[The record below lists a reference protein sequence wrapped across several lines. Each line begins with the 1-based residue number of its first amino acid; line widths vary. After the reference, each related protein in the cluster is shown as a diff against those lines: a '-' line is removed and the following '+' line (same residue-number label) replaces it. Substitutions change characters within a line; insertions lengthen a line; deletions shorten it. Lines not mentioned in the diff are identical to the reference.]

1 MYKYYYKTPVGIMC
15 IKENDGYITEIH
27 MGKDSDTVEEIETK
41 LIRKTYEEIM
51 RYFSKKRKSFDI
63 PIKLEGTEFQKRV
76 WDALIQIPYG
86 KTCTYKDIAEKI
98 GNPKACRAVGGAN
111 NKNPIMIIVPC
122 HRVIGKNGD
131 LVGYAGGIEVK
142 QKLLDLEQGK
152 F

>member
-1 MYKYYYKTPVGIMC
+1 
-15 IKENDGYITEIH
+15 
-27 MGKDSDTVEEIETK
+27 MG
-41 LIRKTYEEIM
+41 
-51 RYFSKKRKSFDI
+51 YFSKKRKSFDI